1 MYFSNNVKQM
11 LKNGETVLGASMF
24 SVEPNIASQVYD
36 CKPDWVWIDLEHT
49 PWSFETIMPITILAH
64 KKNVCPVI
72 RVGWND
78 PALIKK
84 AFDIGAGGVM
94 IPQINSAEEAEAAVK
109 YSRYSPL
116 GERGVGPWFATQL
129 GLKSDEIVK
138 NSNNETLLILQME
151 SQKAFNNLDEILE
164 VDGYDVI
171 LVGPGDLSV
180 SLGISLNDIHHPKIE
195 AIMKEVSEKALKKGK
210 FVGTTFNNYKYCEKW
225 IKENYKFMNVSNGL
239 ELGLNKL
246 KSVFQDLRS
255 L

>member
-1 MYFSNNVKQM
+1 MYFSNNVKKM
-11 LKNGETVLGASMF
+11 LNNGETVLGASMF
-24 SVEPNIASQVYD
+24 SVEQNIASQVYD

-64 KKNVCPVI
+64 KKNVCPII

-94 IPQINSAEEAEAAVK
+94 IPQVDSAEEAESAVK
-109 YSRYSPL
+109 FSRYAPL

-129 GLKSDEIVK
+129 GLQSDEIIK
-138 NSNNETLLILQME
+138 NSNNETLLILQIE
-151 SQKAFNNLDEILE
+151 SKKALENLDEILE
-164 VDGYDVI
+164 VAGYDVI

-180 SLGISLNDIHHPKIE
+180 SLGITDIHHPKME
-195 AIMKEVSEKALKKGK
+195 EIMKEVSEKALKKGK
-210 FVGTTFNNYKYCEKW
+210 FVGSTFNDTKYCEKW

-239 ELGLNKL
+239 HLGLNKL

>member
-11 LKNGETVLGASMF
+11 LKKGETVLGASMF
-24 SVEPNIASQVYD
+24 SVEANIATQIYD
-36 CKPDWVWIDLEHT
+36 CNPDWVWIDLEHT
-49 PWSFETIMPITILAH
+49 PWSFDSIMPITILAH
-64 KKNVCPVI
+64 KKNVCPII

-78 PALIKK
+78 PSLIKK

-94 IPQINSAEEAEAAVK
+94 IPQIDSAEEAEAAVK

-129 GLKSDEIVK
+129 GLELDEILK
-138 NSNNETLLILQME
+138 NSNNETIVILQME
-151 SQKAFNNLDEILE
+151 SQKALNNLDEILE

-171 LVGPGDLSV
+171 LVGPLDLSV
-180 SLGISLNDIHHPKIE
+180 SLGIPGEIHHPKIE
-195 AIMKEVSEKALKKGK
+195 EIMKEVSEKALKKGK
-210 FVGTTFNNYKYCEKW
+210 FVGTTFSDYKYCEKW

-246 KSVFQDLRS
+246 KSVFNQLRTI
-255 L
+255 

>member
-24 SVEPNIASQVYD
+24 SAETNIATQIYD

-49 PWSFETIMPITILAH
+49 PWSFDSIMPITILAH
-64 KKNVCPVI
+64 KKNVCPII

-78 PALIKK
+78 PSLIKN

-94 IPQINSAEEAEAAVK
+94 IPQIASAEEAEAAVK

-129 GLKSDEIVK
+129 GLQLDEILK
-138 NSNNETLLILQME
+138 NSNNENLLILQME
-151 SQKAFNNLDEILE
+151 SQKALNNLDEILE

-171 LVGPGDLSV
+171 LVGPLDLSV
-180 SLGISLNDIHHPKIE
+180 SLGIPGEIHHPKIE
-195 AIMKEVSEKALKKGK
+195 EIMKEVCEKALKKGK
-210 FVGTTFNNYKYCEKW
+210 FVGTTFADYKYCEKW

-246 KSVFQDLRS
+246 KSVFNQLRTI
-255 L
+255 